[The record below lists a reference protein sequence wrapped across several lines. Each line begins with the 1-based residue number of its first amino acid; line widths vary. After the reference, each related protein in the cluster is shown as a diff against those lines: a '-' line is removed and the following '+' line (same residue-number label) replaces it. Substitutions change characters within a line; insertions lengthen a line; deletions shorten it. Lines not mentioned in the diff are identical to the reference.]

1 MISQKK
7 RFALKSK
14 SFFHQPSRDPLY
26 PLYHFLGFQDNSLW
40 KIDPRQLP
48 PDNSDL
54 VQSPCTSNSH
64 AMQLPLRIII
74 VRNSFCNV
82 WFKLNVQIIF
92 QPFLYLDLDLHVLM
106 IYQNVQ
112 IPFLSLILLVEEKYF
127 LPISLKLNK
136 DFGKC

>member
-14 SFFHQPSRDPLY
+14 SLFHQPSSAIDS
-26 PLYHFLGFQDNSLW
+26 LYHFVGFQDNSPW

-64 AMQLPLRIII
+64 AMQLPLRII